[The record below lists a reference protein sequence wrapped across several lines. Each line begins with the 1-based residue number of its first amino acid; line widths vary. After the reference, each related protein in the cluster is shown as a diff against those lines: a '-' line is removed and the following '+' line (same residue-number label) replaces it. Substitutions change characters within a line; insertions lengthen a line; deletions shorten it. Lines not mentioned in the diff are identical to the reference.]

1 MKYFPL
7 GPINLVLL
15 LLPALAVLIALRILF
30 GRGNRTSDDPMRVLL
45 SVASTTMFV
54 MAVAG
59 ILLGLVGSWFL
70 LLPLSIAAII
80 IGLMV
85 FDRTRRSQ
93 HRALLWSLSSA
104 ASRGI
109 PLPEAARAFADET
122 AGRTGARSLTLATHL
137 EHGQSLAAA
146 SRASRLRMGTAM
158 RLTVK
163 MSEPLGVLGPAMRQ
177 QLDDWQAIDAT
188 LRDVLGRFI
197 YLASVVLFMQV
208 VSTFLMLKIVP
219 VFQRMF
225 DEFGL
230 RLPAMTNLVI
240 NASRWLSGYGALLFV
255 PFAVLLLVLLF
266 VGATL
271 FYIGWFPRGVWLWW
285 PLTRRYDGAV
295 VMRGLSVAVRR
306 GLPLPQALRIVEES
320 YPLGIVC
327 DQLRTVCQ
335 RVAGGADW
343 CQALADSKL
352 ISRANSAVLAAAQ
365 RVGNLEWAL
374 EEMASTSIRRLV
386 ERIQIALNILF
397 PVLLLAVGLFVF
409 VFVCGLFLPLITLI
423 QGLS

>member
-1 MKYFPL
+1 MKYLPL

-30 GRGNRTSDDPMRVLL
+30 GRGSRNGDDAMRVLL

-54 MAVAG
+54 FAVGG
-59 ILLGLVGSWFL
+59 ILLGLVGGWILF
-70 LLPLSIAAII
+70 LPLPIAVIVV
-80 IGLMV
+80 GLMV

-122 AGRTGARSLTLATHL
+122 AGRTGARSLLLAKHL
-137 EHGQSLAAA
+137 EQGQSLAAA

-177 QLDDWQAIDAT
+177 QLDDWQAIDST
-188 LRDVLGRFI
+188 LRDVLGRFL
-197 YLASVVLFMQV
+197 YLASVVLFMQGV
-208 VSTFLMLKIVP
+208 CTFLMLKIVP

-225 DEFGL
+225 EEFGL
-230 RLPAMTNLVI
+230 RLPAMTSMVI
-240 NASRWLSGYGALLFV
+240 SVSRWLSGYGSIFLMLVVGLLLPLLFI
-255 PFAVLLLVLLF
+255 
-266 VGATL
+266 GAAL
-271 FYIGWFPRGVWLWW
+271 FYVGWFPRGVWLWW

-295 VMRGLSVAVRR
+295 VMRGLSVAIRR

-320 YPLGIVC
+320 YPLGIVR
-327 DQLRTVCQ
+327 DKLQGVCQ

-343 CQALADSKL
+343 CQALGESKL
-352 ISRANSAVLAAAQ
+352 ISNANVAVLAAAQ

-374 EEMASTSIRRLV
+374 EEMASNSIRRLV
-386 ERIQIALNILF
+386 ERVQIVLNILF
-397 PVLLLAVGLFVF
+397 PVLLLTVGLLVF
-409 VFVCGLFLPLITLI
+409 LFVCGLFLPLISLI